1 MSYANDELGEFWEL
15 RQGKNVVGRKD
26 AMEGLDIQID
36 HPTTSSK
43 HALLLCAAGPGRVKF
58 EDVGSTNG
66 SFINGEKLNPGQKAE
81 VKDGDEVRFGGFNTT
96 LKVV

>member
-1 MSYANDELGEFWEL
+1 MSYANDELGEFWEI
-15 RQGKNVVGRKD
+15 RQGRNVIGRKD

-43 HALLLCAAGPGRVKF
+43 HAVLLGVAGPGRVKVD
-58 EDVGSTNG
+58 DVGSTNG
-66 SFINGEKLNPGQKAE
+66 TFVNGEKLTSGQKVE